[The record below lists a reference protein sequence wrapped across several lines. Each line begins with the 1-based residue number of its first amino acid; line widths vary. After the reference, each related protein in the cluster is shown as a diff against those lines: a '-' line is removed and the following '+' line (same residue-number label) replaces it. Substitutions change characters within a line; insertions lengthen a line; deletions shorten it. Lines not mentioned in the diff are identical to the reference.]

1 MLRRHHRSVISTRSS
16 THRLRRASLHYER
29 KHSVLQLAYSEAGWE
44 TVRHAPPSTD
54 AHVDCTRWQ
63 VKARRLNTVRASSD
77 RHETVVIQ
85 TPAWCHLEFETQHNL
100 HNTTFSIGRDESND
114 LVYDNQHISNMHCML
129 TRGASGAPPVLK
141 DTSTN
146 GILVDGLRVCKG
158 AAVQLTW
165 GQRVELINFGLIV
178 LLSKRRA
185 TPLRPPRE
193 ILVRCR
199 YQKHNTTTTCSVHI
213 SSELPTP
220 PSESCPACIV
230 GVRRG
235 NPD

>member
-1 MLRRHHRSVISTRSS
+1 M
-16 THRLRRASLHYER
+16 
-29 KHSVLQLAYSEAGWE
+29 LQLAYSEAGWE

-165 GQRVELINFGLIV
+165 GQRVELINFGLIGGIRDTSMCFV
-178 LLSKRRA
+178 VQKETSGQRTAELEKEKEDLQEKMD
-185 TPLRPPRE
+185 PRIE
-193 ILVRCR
+193 
-199 YQKHNTTTTCSVHI
+199 TS
-213 SSELPTP
+213 
-220 PSESCPACIV
+220 
-230 GVRRG
+230 
-235 NPD
+235 

>member
-1 MLRRHHRSVISTRSS
+1 MASEGTAPQHRPGII
-16 THRLRRASLHYER
+16 
-29 KHSVLQLAYSEAGWE
+29 
-44 TVRHAPPSTD
+44 
-54 AHVDCTRWQ
+54 
-63 VKARRLNTVRASSD
+63 

-85 TPAWCHLEFETQHNL
+85 TPAWCHLEFENDRKTSL
-100 HNTTFSIGRDESND
+100 HATTFSIGRDESND
-114 LVYDNQHISNMHCML
+114 LVYDNQHISNKHCML

-220 PSESCPACIV
+220 PIRVLPCLHC
-230 GVRRG
+230 RG
-235 NPD
+235 EKGKP